1 MLHPGS
7 GTGVFVRNS
16 EKVIRLLRQ
25 GCTNR
30 PFFHIVVVEASL
42 KRKNQHRPVIEQVGT
57 FDPLPNEHN
66 EKLTSLNYERIR
78 HWIGNGADVS
88 KPVQQLLGLAG
99 FFPIHPTSYMNAW
112 RNRRATKEN
121 QEKSVNVDDDK
132 TEVKQ

>member
-1 MLHPGS
+1 MLPPAS
-7 GTGVFVRNS
+7 GTGTFVRTS

-30 PFFHIVVVEASL
+30 PFFHIVR
-42 KRKNQHRPVIEQVGT
+42 RKNQYRPVIEQVGT

-78 HWIGNGADVS
+78 HWIGNGAHVS
-88 KPVQQLLGLAG
+88 KPVEQLLGLAG

-112 RNRRATKEN
+112 RNRKAIKEN
-121 QEKSVNVDDDK
+121 QEKSINVDDK
-132 TEVKQ
+132 TEDKQ